1 MEDCKYRLPCGR
13 CEKLGTPCDAPKA
26 CDAPKECDHSWD
38 AVSYKIENND
48 IILSFKCNKCGMIKV
63 QSAKTYI
70 DTVADTLSSKVS
82 FKT

>member
-13 CEKLGTPCDAPKA
+13 CEKLGAPCDAT
-26 CDAPKECDHSWD
+26 KECDHSWD

-63 QSAKTYI
+63 QSAKAYI
-70 DTVADTLSSKVS
+70 DTVADTLSGKVS